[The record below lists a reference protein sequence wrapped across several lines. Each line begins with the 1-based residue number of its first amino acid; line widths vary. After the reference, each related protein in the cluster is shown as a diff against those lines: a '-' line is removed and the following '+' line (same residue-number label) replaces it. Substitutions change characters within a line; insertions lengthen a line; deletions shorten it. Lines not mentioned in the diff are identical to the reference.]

1 MMYLV
6 TPKQMKFLESAAD
19 KSGNTYEILM
29 ENAGKKLT
37 ENMFKIYCSMQK
49 KPEIIFLCGN
59 GNNAGDCFVAA
70 RYLSGYGI
78 RPVMAMLCGEP
89 KTKLAKLNFKR
100 MTDAEVLT
108 EKDTIIN
115 RLSAEGEK
123 LIADGVFGTGF
134 HGELS
139 DEIKEI
145 FSAASA
151 NGTVVAVDVPSGG
164 NCLDGSVSDGTMK
177 ASYTYTFAF
186 EKFGM
191 SQYPLKSYCGKIKT
205 EDIGISEK
213 FVSQLERRIIKTEK
227 ELAASLIPEKKP
239 DAHKGNFGRL
249 LIVCGSETMP
259 GACIMSALAAGRT
272 GVGLL
277 QTAST
282 EKVLSAISQMLPE
295 SMQLPLTADENGFI
309 SADNFEKIM
318 KVSEKATAVL
328 IGCGIGVDENTKKL
342 VKKLIENLNCPVILD
357 ADGINCIADSID
369 IIKEKKS
376 SIILTPHP
384 AEMGRLCGKSAAQV
398 QSDRLG
404 TATEF
409 SERYDAVT
417 VLKGAGTIVSY
428 GDTVYVNHT
437 GNPGMG
443 KGGSGDV
450 LSGIIASLA
459 AQGISPAEA
468 AALGVF
474 VHGIAGD
481 LAAEEKT
488 MQCMTATDIIAMLPK
503 AFGMLTD

>member
-1 MMYLV
+1 
-6 TPKQMKFLESAAD
+6 
-19 KSGNTYEILM
+19 
-29 ENAGKKLT
+29 
-37 ENMFKIYCSMQK
+37 
-49 KPEIIFLCGN
+49 
-59 GNNAGDCFVAA
+59 
-70 RYLSGYGI
+70 
-78 RPVMAMLCGEP
+78 
-89 KTKLAKLNFKR
+89 
-100 MTDAEVLT
+100 
-108 EKDTIIN
+108 
-115 RLSAEGEK
+115 
-123 LIADGVFGTGF
+123 
-134 HGELS
+134 
-139 DEIKEI
+139 
-145 FSAASA
+145 
-151 NGTVVAVDVPSGG
+151 
-164 NCLDGSVSDGTMK
+164 
-177 ASYTYTFAF
+177 
-186 EKFGM
+186 
-191 SQYPLKSYCGKIKT
+191 
-205 EDIGISEK
+205 
-213 FVSQLERRIIKTEK
+213 
-227 ELAASLIPEKKP
+227 
-239 DAHKGNFGRL
+239 
-249 LIVCGSETMP
+249 
-259 GACIMSALAAGRT
+259 MSALAAGRT

-342 VKKLIENLNCPVILD
+342 VKKLIENLNCPIILD

-409 SERYDAVT
+409 SEKYDAVT
-417 VLKGAGTIVSY
+417 VLKGAGTLVAY
-428 GDTVYVNHT
+428 GDTVYVNQT

-450 LSGIIASLA
+450 LSGIIASFA